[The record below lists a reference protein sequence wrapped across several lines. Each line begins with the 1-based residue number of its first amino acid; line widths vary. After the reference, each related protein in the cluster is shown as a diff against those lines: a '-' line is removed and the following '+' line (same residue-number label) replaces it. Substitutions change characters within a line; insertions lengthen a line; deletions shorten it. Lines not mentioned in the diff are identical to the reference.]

1 VPPLKPITR
10 RDLVRKLR
18 RLGFSGPFPGGKHL
32 YMNRADLDVVI
43 PNPHGS
49 DIGVHLLARILEQ
62 AGVSRDEWDRA

>member
-1 VPPLKPITR
+1 MPPLKPVTR

-32 YMNRADLDVVI
+32 YMNRGDRDVVI

-49 DIGVHLLARILEQ
+49 DIGMQLLARILEQ
-62 AGVSRDEWDRA
+62 AGVSRDEWDLA